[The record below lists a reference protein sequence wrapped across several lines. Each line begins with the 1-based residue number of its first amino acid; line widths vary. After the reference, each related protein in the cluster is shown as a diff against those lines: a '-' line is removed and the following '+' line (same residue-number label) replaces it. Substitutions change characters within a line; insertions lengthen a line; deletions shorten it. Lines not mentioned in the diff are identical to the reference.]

1 MDGAYQPQLDA
12 SGWETFSGGG
22 WQQVYIR
29 EIDSRLAPGDH
40 RSYAMHERVFCF
52 NDNGVPMWR
61 NADSTGV
68 LPYWT
73 DIRGSSDADGAGLNS
88 SGTQTDNMQDTGR
101 TLYMNN
107 GNNGDAL
114 HGRIHG
120 VFLGEF
126 EVAFRL
132 SAWWGWAVGNMNA
145 GIGVQESISDGQ
157 AWPYYLNTNYGYAGF
172 GLMNN
177 SSNNLWY
184 PNHFYN
190 GDTSQT
196 IGNSGSG
203 YSGGNSGWNIMWRT
217 GDGTIKV
224 RRQDNTH
231 GTYTYGKFVGPLVF
245 G

>member
-1 MDGAYQPQLDA
+1 
-12 SGWETFSGGG
+12 
-22 WQQVYIR
+22 
-29 EIDSRLAPGDH
+29 
-40 RSYAMHERVFCF
+40 MHERVFCF

-61 NADSTGV
+61 NADSTGI

-73 DIRGSSDADGAGLNS
+73 DIRGNDNMADGAGLNS

-107 GNNGDAL
+107 GNNGNAL

-132 SAWWGWAVGNMNA
+132 SAWWGWAVGNMNS

-157 AWPYYLNTNYGYAGF
+157 AWPYYLNTSYGYAGF

-196 IGNSGSG
+196 IGNGGSG
-203 YSGGNSGWNIMWRT
+203 YSGGNSGFNIMWRT

-245 G
+245 GNGYQSPSFTEMGVCWDKPWNTNGSCMR